1 MVEGATFCKD
11 CGAPLEA
18 TGPIARDLGM
28 RPVIAFV
35 LSVVPGLG
43 HVYQRHPWR
52 GIGWF
57 FGVMIAYGASPP
69 LGFLL
74 HLICAANAAVYAT
87 MHKGGTMPGGR
98 GVRGANPAAPVNFRI

>member
-1 MVEGATFCKD
+1 MTVEGASFCKH

-18 TGPIARDLGM
+18 TGAIARDFGM

-35 LSVVPGLG
+35 LSIVPGLG

-57 FGVMIAYGASPP
+57 FGVMMAYGMSHP

-87 MHKGGTMPGGR
+87 MRGWDTKSGR
-98 GVRGANPAAPVNFRI
+98 TRATDPAAPANLRF

>member
-1 MVEGATFCKD
+1 
-11 CGAPLEA
+11 
-18 TGPIARDLGM
+18 M

-98 GVRGANPAAPVNFRI
+98 GMRGANPAAPVNFRI

>member
-1 MVEGATFCKD
+1 VVEGASFCKH

-18 TGPIARDLGM
+18 TGSIARDLGM

-35 LSVVPGLG
+35 LSIVPGLG

-57 FGVMIAYGASPP
+57 FGVMIGYGVGYP

-87 MHKGGTMPGGR
+87 MRGGDARPKPARRTD
-98 GVRGANPAAPVNFRI
+98 PAAPAGSRF